1 MPIVI
6 VYVLSLD
13 YDIPGLTAGSVR
25 GREAIIANPERRNA
39 MAFARRDR
47 ALVVIQ
53 LSGGNDCLDT
63 VVPYTNGLYYDF
75 RRTVN
80 IAAEAVLPID
90 DAFGFHPSMGPIKRL
105 WDEGKVAI
113 INGIGYPHPDRS
125 HFRSM
130 DIWHTAEPEKIGK
143 EGWLGRAIR
152 ALDPKGDNVLTGI
165 NFGRGLPRALGCRG
179 VPVASVG
186 NLETYG
192 LYPDFQE
199 ERSRQFALQTFA
211 KMYGGAAGRDAVMSF
226 LGQTASDALKGAD
239 ILRTA
244 PAKYASSVAYANNP
258 VAQNLKS
265 MAQVMFADLGTR
277 IYYTQHGSFD
287 THSGELATHA
297 KLWQEVADAVGTFID
312 DLREHGR
319 EDDAILF
326 IFSEFG
332 RRIRDNG
339 SGTDHGSGGVAFVI
353 GNVVQGG
360 MYGEYPSLK
369 VEEQLEGD
377 LHFNND
383 FRCTYATLLDRWLSL
398 EPAPIVNGQFEQFAC
413 LKASA
418 S

>member
-1 MPIVI
+1 MA
-6 VYVLSLD
+6 S
-13 YDIPGLTAGSVR
+13 
-25 GREAIIANPERRNA
+25 AI
-39 MAFARRDR
+39 RDK
-47 ALVVIQ
+47 ALVVVQ

-63 VVPYTNGLYYDF
+63 VIPYNNGLYYDF
-75 RRTVN
+75 RPTIH
-80 IAAEAVLPID
+80 IAPEDVLPLD
-90 DAFGFHPSMGPIKRL
+90 DAFGFHPHMGPIKRL

-152 ALDPKGDNVLTGI
+152 ELDPKGDNVLTGI

-186 NLETYG
+186 NLDTYG
-192 LYPDFQE
+192 LFPDLQDAQA
-199 ERSRQFALQTFA
+199 RQSALETFT
-211 KMYGGAAGRDAVMSF
+211 KMYGGVAGRDAVISF
-226 LGQTASDALKGAD
+226 LGQTGFDALKGAD

-244 PAKYASSVAYANNP
+244 PARYASTVTYP
-258 VAQNLKS
+258 GTPIAQNLKS
-265 MAQVMFADLGTR
+265 MAQVLFADLGTR
-277 IYYTQHGSFD
+277 IYYTQYGSFD

-297 KLWQEVADAVGTFID
+297 KLWQEVSGAVGAFMD
-312 DLREHGR
+312 DLQEHGR
-319 EDDAILF
+319 GDDVVLF

-339 SGTDHGSGGVAFVI
+339 SGTDHGSGGAALVI

-369 VEEQLEGD
+369 VEDQLNGD

-383 FRCTYATLLDRWLSL
+383 FRCTYATLLEQWLGL
-398 EPAPIVNGQFEQFAC
+398 EATSMVNGQFEQFAC
-413 LKASA
+413 IQRSA
-418 S
+418 A

>member
-1 MPIVI
+1 MTP
-6 VYVLSLD
+6 
-13 YDIPGLTAGSVR
+13 
-25 GREAIIANPERRNA
+25 
-39 MAFARRDR
+39 ARRDR

-63 VVPYTNGLYYDF
+63 VIPYTNGLYYDF
-75 RRTVN
+75 RPTIH
-80 IAAEAVLPID
+80 IAAEDVLPLD
-90 DAFGFHPSMGPIKRL
+90 GAFGFHPSMGPIKRL
-105 WDEGKVAI
+105 WDEGKVAV
-113 INGIGYPHPDRS
+113 INGIGYPQPDRS

-152 ALDPKGDNVLTGI
+152 ALDAKGDNVLTGI
-165 NFGRGLPRALGCRG
+165 NFGRGLPRALGCHG

-186 NLETYG
+186 SLETYG
-192 LYPDFQE
+192 LYPDLQE
-199 ERSRQFALQTFA
+199 ERSRQFALETFT
-211 KMYGGAAGRDAVMSF
+211 KMYGGVAGKHAVMSF

-244 PAKYASSVAYANNP
+244 PAKYASTVAYANNA

-265 MAQVMFADLGTR
+265 MAQVLCADLGTR

-297 KLWQEVADAVGTFID
+297 KLWQEVAGAVGTFMD
-312 DLREHGR
+312 DLHAHGR
-319 EDDAILF
+319 EDEVVLF

-353 GNVVQGG
+353 GDAVQGG
-360 MYGEYPSLK
+360 MYGEYPALQ
-369 VEEQLEGD
+369 VEAQLEGD

-383 FRCTYATLLDRWLSL
+383 FRCTYATLLEQWLGVEAS
-398 EPAPIVNGQFEQFAC
+398 PIVNGRFEQFAC
-413 LKASA
+413 LKTSA

>member
-1 MPIVI
+1 MA
-6 VYVLSLD
+6 S
-13 YDIPGLTAGSVR
+13 
-25 GREAIIANPERRNA
+25 AI
-39 MAFARRDR
+39 RDK

-75 RRTVN
+75 RPTVH
-80 IAAEAVLPID
+80 IAAEDVLAID
-90 DAFGFHPSMGPIKRL
+90 DTLGFHPSMGPIKRL
-105 WDEGKVAI
+105 WDAGKVAI
-113 INGIGYPHPDRS
+113 INGIGYPRPDRS

-130 DIWHTAEPEKIGK
+130 DIWHTAEPEKIGR

-152 ALDPKGDNVLTGI
+152 ALDPKGANVLTGI

-192 LYPDFQE
+192 LYPDLQE
-199 ERSRQFALQTFA
+199 ERSRQLALQTFTR
-211 KMYGGAAGRDAVMSF
+211 MYGGAAGTDAVMSF

-244 PAKYASSVAYANNP
+244 PAKYASTVTYASNP
-258 VAQNLKS
+258 LAQSLKS

-297 KLWQEVADAVGTFID
+297 KLWQEVAGAVATFMD
-312 DLREHGR
+312 DLQEHGR
-319 EDDAILF
+319 ADDAMLF

-353 GNVVQGG
+353 GDTVRGG

-369 VEEQLEGD
+369 AEAQLEGD

-383 FRCTYATLLDRWLSL
+383 FRCSYATLLEQWLGL

-413 LKASA
+413 LKTSA
-418 S
+418 V

>member
-1 MPIVI
+1 MA
-6 VYVLSLD
+6 S
-13 YDIPGLTAGSVR
+13 
-25 GREAIIANPERRNA
+25 AI
-39 MAFARRDR
+39 RDK

-53 LSGGNDCLDT
+53 LSGGNDCLNT
-63 VVPYTNGLYYDF
+63 VVPYTSDLYYDF
-75 RRTVN
+75 RPT
-80 IAAEAVLPID
+80 IHIPPEEVLPIN
-90 DAFGFHPSMGPIKRL
+90 DAFGFRPGMEPIKRL
-105 WDEGKVAI
+105 WDEGKVAVM
-113 INGIGYPHPDRS
+113 NGIGYPRPDRS

-152 ALDPKGDNVLTGI
+152 TLDPQGDNVLTGV

-192 LYPDFQE
+192 LFPDLQDQQ
-199 ERSRQFALQTFA
+199 SRQFALETFT
-211 KMYGGAAGRDAVMSF
+211 KMYGGAAGTDVVKSF
-226 LGQTASDALKGAD
+226 LGQTATDALKGAD

-244 PAKYASSVAYANNP
+244 PAKYASTVTYPNNP

-265 MAQVMFADLGTR
+265 MAQVLCADLGTR

-297 KLWQEVADAVGTFID
+297 KLWQEVAGAVGAFMD
-312 DLREHGR
+312 DLQEHDR
-319 EDDAILF
+319 ADDVVLL

-353 GNVVQGG
+353 GGAVQGG

-369 VEEQLEGD
+369 VEDQLEGD

-383 FRCTYATLLDRWLSL
+383 FRCTYATLLEQWLGL

-413 LKASA
+413 LKKSA
-418 S
+418 T

>member
-1 MPIVI
+1 MA
-6 VYVLSLD
+6 S
-13 YDIPGLTAGSVR
+13 
-25 GREAIIANPERRNA
+25 AI
-39 MAFARRDR
+39 RDR

-75 RRTVN
+75 RPTVN
-80 IAAEAVLPID
+80 IGAEDVLAID
-90 DAFGFHPSMGPIKRL
+90 DALGFHPSMGPINRL
-105 WDEGKVAI
+105 WGAGKVAI

-130 DIWHTAEPEKIGK
+130 DIWHTAEPEKIGR

-152 ALDPKGDNVLTGI
+152 ALDPQGANVLTGI

-192 LYPDFQE
+192 LYPDLQE
-199 ERSRQFALQTFA
+199 ERSRQLALETFTR
-211 KMYGGAAGRDAVMSF
+211 MYGGVAGTDAVMSF

-239 ILRTA
+239 ILRRA
-244 PAKYASSVAYANNP
+244 PAKYASTVAYADNAL
-258 VAQNLKS
+258 AQNLKS

-297 KLWQEVADAVGTFID
+297 KLWQEVAGAVGAFMD
-312 DLREHGR
+312 DLQEHGR
-319 EDDAILF
+319 ADDAILF

-353 GNVVQGG
+353 GNAVQGG

-369 VEEQLEGD
+369 LEAQLEGD

-383 FRCTYATLLDRWLSL
+383 FRCTYATLLEQWLGL

-413 LKASA
+413 IQASA
-418 S
+418 V

>member
-1 MPIVI
+1 
-6 VYVLSLD
+6 
-13 YDIPGLTAGSVR
+13 
-25 GREAIIANPERRNA
+25 
-39 MAFARRDR
+39 MASARRDK

-63 VVPYTNGLYYDF
+63 VVPYGNGLYYDF
-75 RRTVN
+75 RPTIN
-80 IAAEAVLPID
+80 IAPEAVLSID
-90 DAFGFHPSMGPIKRL
+90 EAFGFHPSMGAIKRL

-152 ALDPKGDNVLTGI
+152 ELDQKGANVLTGI

-192 LYPDFQE
+192 LFSDLQDE
-199 ERSRQFALQTFA
+199 QSKQFALETFA
-211 KMYGGAAGRDAVMSF
+211 RMYGGTAGRDAVMSL
-226 LGQTASDALKGAD
+226 LGQTGSEALKGAD

-244 PAKYASSVAYANNP
+244 PAKYASTVTYADNP
-258 VAQNLKS
+258 IAQNLKS
-265 MAQVMFADLGTR
+265 MAQVMGADLGTR

-297 KLWQEVADAVGTFID
+297 KLWQEVAGAVGTFMD
-312 DLREHGR
+312 DLQEHGR
-319 EDDAILF
+319 ADDAMLL

-332 RRIRDNG
+332 LRIRDNG
-339 SGTDHGSGGVAFVI
+339 SGSDHGSGGVAFVI
-353 GNVVQGG
+353 GNAVQGG

-383 FRCTYATLLDRWLSL
+383 FRCTYATLLEQWLGL
-398 EPAPIVNGQFEQFAC
+398 DPAPMVNGQFEQFAC
-413 LKASA
+413 IKTSA
-418 S
+418 A